1 MMMSMPAATE
11 RDVEDARRCDACE
24 GTDGDVSAV
33 AVARVGSWNAREGA
47 DSNET
52 ATASPRTDSEE
63 KFMASNLMGN
73 IPIDS
78 SYVFTAEVDMEEMTR
93 DEIERRD
100 CSIAGTN
107 LIAGTNSTLN
117 FLRDR
122 SPIRSPE

>member
-1 MMMSMPAATE
+1 MMSMPAATE

-24 GTDGDVSAV
+24 GTDGDVS

-73 IPIDS
+73 IPIVS
-78 SYVFTAEVDMEEMTR
+78 SYVFTAEVDKYGGDDERRSR
-93 DEIERRD
+93 DEI
-100 CSIAGTN
+100 A
-107 LIAGTNSTLN
+107 A
-117 FLRDR
+117 
-122 SPIRSPE
+122 SPGQT